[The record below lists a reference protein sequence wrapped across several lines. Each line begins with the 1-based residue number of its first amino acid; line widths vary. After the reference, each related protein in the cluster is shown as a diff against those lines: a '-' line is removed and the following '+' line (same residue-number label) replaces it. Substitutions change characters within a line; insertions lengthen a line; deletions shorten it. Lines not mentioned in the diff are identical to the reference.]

1 VLKTRVIPTLTLRG
15 TRLVKTR
22 QFGPTRDVGDPVKA
36 PMVYDAQLADE
47 LIYLDMD
54 ATREG
59 RSTERLEAAIARIA
73 GVCFMPLTAGGGV
86 RTIEDVR
93 RVLLAGADKI
103 AINTAA
109 VERPALI
116 AEVAESFGSQCVVI
130 AIDVRRGAD
139 GRGQVWTHGATRA
152 TDREAVA
159 WAREATMRGAG
170 EILLTSVDRD
180 GTMQGYD
187 LDLIRDVATS
197 VNVPVIASGGAGKL
211 PDLVDA
217 LVTGQASAV
226 AAASLFHFTDQSP
239 IKAKAYLRRAGIRVR

>member
-1 VLKTRVIPTLTLRG
+1 VLKTRIIPTLTLRG

-116 AEVAESFGSQCVVI
+116 AEAAERFGSQCVVV

-139 GRGQVWTHGATRA
+139 GRGRVWTHGATRA
-152 TDREAVA
+152 ADREAVA
-159 WAREATMRGAG
+159 WAREATLCGAG

-217 LVTGQASAV
+217 LITGQASAV

-239 IKAKAYLRRAGIRVR
+239 IKAKAYLRRAGVPVR

>member
-1 VLKTRVIPTLTLRG
+1 MLKTRVIPTLTLRG

-116 AEVAESFGSQCVVI
+116 AEAAERFGSQCVVV

-139 GRGQVWTHGATRA
+139 GCPQVWSHGATRA

-159 WAREATMRGAG
+159 WAREATRRGAG

-217 LVTGQASAV
+217 LVMGQASAV